1 MVYTLIKLYKNNY
14 KYMTVDVKRIFRSKF
29 KDLFVTYK
37 GALTFILPGLLMLI
51 VGSVVTNNKPA
62 EMQNT
67 LVATAL
73 GSLMALG
80 FITNIFIVLGID
92 CIEIRKHHPKGK
104 ELTKAILKLV
114 SWSMIMGIFNA
125 FYLMFYVWIFTDVS
139 HFMAPYL
146 FNNNPLPIDWGG
158 VFLSIFQLCFLSISM
173 ALLVS
178 YFFSSK
184 KWYAIFGLLYFLGFG
199 YLAGGMFG
207 PGATYWMMFPALIMP
222 HTFIAHFLSAS
233 LTGGQYNVAHLPTK
247 GDVVAVYNFWTLH
260 PTTGFEDLLKKVFVT
275 NGSSIWNLSVWHPEQ
290 WVEKSF
296 TIHIKD
302 ITQTLGPFKMYNNFY
317 QINAVNIF
325 LPIVISL
332 FCGTTFWI
340 IKNK

>member
-1 MVYTLIKLYKNNY
+1 
-14 KYMTVDVKRIFRSKF
+14 MTVDVKHIFRSKF

-62 EMQNT
+62 QMQNT

-80 FITNIFIVLGID
+80 FITNIFIVLGLD
-92 CIEIRKHHPKGK
+92 CIEIRKQYPKGK
-104 ELTKAILKLV
+104 ELTKAILKLI

-146 FNNNPLPIDWGG
+146 FSNNPLPIDWGG
-158 VFLSIFQLCFLSISM
+158 VMLSIFQLCFLSISM

-178 YFFSSK
+178 YFFKSK
-184 KWYAIFGLLYFLGFG
+184 KWYAIVGLLYFLGFG

-207 PGATYWMMFPALIMP
+207 PGATYWMMFPAFLMP
-222 HTFIAHFLSAS
+222 HTYLAHFLSAS

-247 GDVVAVYNFWTLH
+247 GDIANAIKFLENHSSLQPDANTLNTVLDQIFVMPGSH
-260 PTTGFEDLLKKVFVT
+260 IWDLNVWQPERWVDRSFQIKV
-275 NGSSIWNLSVWHPEQ
+275 G
-290 WVEKSF
+290 
-296 TIHIKD
+296 TIVG
-302 ITQTLGPFKMYNNFY
+302 TFGPYQMYNNFY

-325 LPIVISL
+325 LPILISL
-332 FCGTTFWI
+332 VCGTTFWI